1 MPTDF
6 DDYPFTA
13 FRFDVQLIVR
23 DPDSAGLTGPIC
35 NALFSECDGLE
46 MSMEPKTV
54 REGGNNLEQIHLPG
68 PVSYG
73 QLTLKRGM
81 TSNLDLWKWFNA
93 AAGGLNTNQSANKR
107 GLTALG
113 QVTMLNNA
121 GEPTLVF
128 SLYGCMPVKVKGS
141 ALNAKD
147 GQVALEE
154 VQIVYRSLKV
164 KTAGGK

>member
-1 MPTDF
+1 LSDF

-13 FRFDVQLIVR
+13 FRFDVQLMVQ
-23 DPDSAGLTGPIC
+23 DPQSVGLTSPLC

-54 REGGNNLEQIHLPG
+54 REGGNNLEQIQLPG

-81 TSNLDLWKWFNA
+81 TPNLDLWKWFNA
-93 AAGGLNTNQSANKR
+93 AAGGLNDGQSDNKR
-107 GLTALG
+107 GLTAQG

-121 GEPTLVF
+121 GEPTLLF
-128 SLYGCMPVKVKGS
+128 SLYGCLPVKIKGS
-141 ALNAKD
+141 ALSAKD

-154 VQIVYRSLKV
+154 MQIVYRSMKV
-164 KTAGGK
+164 KTP

>member
-1 MPTDF
+1 MADF

-13 FRFDVQLIVR
+13 FRFDVQLMVD
-23 DPDSAGLTGPIC
+23 DPRGAGLSSPLC
-35 NALFSECDGLE
+35 DAQFAECDGLE

-81 TSNLDLWKWFNA
+81 TKNLDLWKWFNA
-93 AAGGLNTNQSANKR
+93 AAGGLNDGQGANRR

-113 QVTMLNNA
+113 QVTMLDNA
-121 GEPTLVF
+121 GEAALRF
-128 SLYGCMPVKVKGS
+128 SLYGCLPVKVKGA

-147 GQVALEE
+147 GQVAIEE
-154 VQIVYRSLKV
+154 AQIAYRSLKIRNP
-164 KTAGGK
+164 

>member
-1 MPTDF
+1 MADF
-6 DDYPFTA
+6 DEYPFTA
-13 FRFDVQLIVR
+13 FRFDVQLIV
-23 DPDSAGLTGPIC
+23 DNPQLVDLTGPLC
-35 NALFSECDGLE
+35 KGKFSECDGLE

-81 TSNLDLWKWFNA
+81 SPNLDLWKWFNA
-93 AAGGLNTNQSANKR
+93 AAGGLNDGQSKNKR

-121 GEPTLVF
+121 GQPTLSF
-128 SLYGCMPVKVKGS
+128 SLYGCLPVKIRGA
-141 ALNAKD
+141 ALSAKD
-147 GQVALEE
+147 GQVAIEE
-154 VQIVYRSLKV
+154 VQIAYRSLKV
-164 KTAGGK
+164 K

>member
-1 MPTDF
+1 MADF

-13 FRFDVQLIVR
+13 FRFDVQLMVE
-23 DPDSAGLTGPIC
+23 DPQGVGLTSPLC
-35 NALFSECDGLE
+35 DAKFSECDGLE

-93 AAGGLNTNQSANKR
+93 AAGGLNDGQSANKR

-121 GEPTLVF
+121 GEPTLRF
-128 SLYGCMPVKVKGS
+128 SLYGCLPVKLKGA
-141 ALNAKD
+141 ALSAKD
-147 GQVALEE
+147 GQVAVEE
-154 VQIVYRSLKV
+154 VQIAYRSLKV
-164 KTAGGK
+164 KKP

>member
-1 MPTDF
+1 MADF

-13 FRFDVQLIVR
+13 FRFDVQLMVQ
-23 DPDSAGLTGPIC
+23 DPQSVGLTSPLC

-54 REGGNNLEQIHLPG
+54 REGGNNLEQIQLPG
-68 PVSYG
+68 PVTYG
-73 QLTLKRGM
+73 HLTLKRGM
-81 TSNLDLWKWFNA
+81 TANLDLWKWLNA
-93 AAGGLNTNQSANKR
+93 AAGGINDGQSDNKR

-121 GEPTLVF
+121 GEPALVF
-128 SLYGCMPVKVKGS
+128 TLYGCLPVKVKGS
-141 ALNAKD
+141 ALSAKD

-154 VQIVYRSLKV
+154 MQLVYRSMKV
-164 KTAGGK
+164 KTP